1 MRAVIQ
7 RVAEAAVVVDGAT
20 VGSIGRGLAVLVGIA
35 PTDTPADAV
44 ALADKLAG
52 LRIFRDADDK
62 MNLSVVDVGG
72 AILVISQFTLYGDTR
87 RGRRPSFV
95 GAAPPD
101 VAEPLVDATVAAL
114 EVLGV
119 PTATG
124 RFGADMSVALTND
137 GPVTL
142 VLEIRDGRVQ

>member
-1 MRAVIQ
+1 MRAVVQ
-7 RVAEAAVVVDGAT
+7 RVADAAVVVDGAT

-52 LRIFRDADDK
+52 LRIFRDPDDK